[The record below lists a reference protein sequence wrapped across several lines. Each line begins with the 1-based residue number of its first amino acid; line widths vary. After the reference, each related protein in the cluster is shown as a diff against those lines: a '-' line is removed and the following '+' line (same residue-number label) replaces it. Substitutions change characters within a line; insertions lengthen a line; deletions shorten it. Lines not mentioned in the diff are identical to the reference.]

1 MKRILLISVL
11 LVLALSISFGQ
22 IAYKKGDQVGSA
34 MIGLGS
40 FVYASGAS
48 SSLPPLSLAYD
59 YGYNENISFGGLIS
73 YTSASETYDT
83 YTYTGGYTYVPVT
96 AKWTWSYIIIGA
108 RAAYHYDLLHNSNI
122 DTYGGVMLGYEI
134 ASTSSDNTSYPV
146 SSSGSTMLFSGY
158 VGGRYYFSPNLA
170 AQAEIGF
177 GLALLNIG
185 VAYKF

>member
-22 IAYKKGDQVGSA
+22 IAYKKGDQVGSV

-40 FVYASGAS
+40 FVYESGAS
-48 SSLPPLSLAYD
+48 SSLPPISLAYD
-59 YGYNENISFGGLIS
+59 YGFNENISLGGLVS
-73 YTSASETYDT
+73 YTGAKETYDT
-83 YTYTGGYTYVPVT
+83 YSLSGFTLVPAT
-96 AKWTWSYIIIGA
+96 ATWKWSYIIIAA
-108 RAAYHYDLLHNSNI
+108 RGAYHYDLLHNDKI
-122 DTYGGVMLGYEI
+122 DTYGGLMLGYEI
-134 ASTSSDNTSYPV
+134 ASTSTDNTAYPV
-146 SSSGSTMLFSGY
+146 SGSAGTMLFSVY

-170 AQAEIGF
+170 VQAELGF